1 MIIYMT
7 EYIINKIRKITPE
20 IYMIIYMNEDPVNIN
35 RQKEFLKGGRKNSI
49 DEKLEKVT
57 FMIKK

>member
-1 MIIYMT
+1 
-7 EYIINKIRKITPE
+7 
-20 IYMIIYMNEDPVNIN
+20 MNEDPVNIN